1 MGIREFPNGK
11 FGARIRIDGDQQHS
25 HCFDT
30 RKEAEEWLKER
41 EKLQLDAKEARRR
54 ATQAARDAIREANI
68 EQLEENMERSGGSNA
83 KDRLARDLVALAA
96 RDHPVLRVCSGVE
109 YSIDIHAFRS
119 ADDLGFNTLLDV
131 EPDGGVPTLAI
142 ENKLTQTLKPNKGKM
157 DNPLVEFQHIDY
169 SDRDATIVLM
179 MYTPEKFKVASEEA
193 LKETVFWWRIAKG
206 WAPAHGKKFYSLYNS
221 KEAKDIGIKGR
232 GIADRLAAEIE
243 RRVRLGAGLIP
254 YSERCRQFRSEEH
267 RVGQAAIDALEDQVL
282 RPIGARFV
290 PPESVEGGPDDRILV
305 FGRDFG
311 HHKEGDRIVV
321 QVKKVRLKT
330 GKAGFHADM
339 SRANGSFD
347 GHIQHRPYHISDGV
361 DLFLFAAL
369 RDDDSL
375 AEYWAAYVPDLLGE
389 HAADRLI
396 SDENAPGVTGIHVH
410 PLPKDKEALGDVV
423 PNSAHQDA
431 GAVRTRGWLRKLG
444 PIVSAEDAAKL
455 KADAV
460 SFTRALRLSAKAQA
474 AAEAAQAAQ
483 AAAEEAK
490 SKAGPSYVTNNIDNS
505 THNHNHLH
513 LHHPQLDV
521 PPGKRRLI
529 SDYFGSV

>member
-1 MGIREFPNGK
+1 MGIQQFPSGK
-11 FGARIRIDGDQQHS
+11 FRARIWVDGDLKHS

-30 RKEAEEWLKER
+30 RKEAEEWLAER
-41 EKLQLDAKEARRR
+41 KKLQLDAKAARRS
-54 ATQAARDAIREANI
+54 ATQAARDAIRDDNI
-68 EQLEENMERSGGSNA
+68 EQLQANMQTYGDSCA
-83 KDRLARDLVALAA
+83 KDTLARDLVALAA

-109 YSIDIHAFRS
+109 YSIDIHAFRR
-119 ADDLGFNTLLDV
+119 ADDLGFNALLDV
-131 EPDGGVPTLAI
+131 EPDAGVPTLAI
-142 ENKLTQTLKPNKGKM
+142 ENKLTQTLKPTRGTM
-157 DNPLVEFQHIDY
+157 DNPQVTFKNIDY
-169 SDRDATIVLM
+169 ADRDATIVLM

-193 LKETVFWWRIAKG
+193 LKETVFWWEIAKG
-206 WAPAHGKKFYSLYNS
+206 WAPAHGVKRYSLHNS
-221 KEAKDIGIKGR
+221 REAKDIGIKGR
-232 GIADRLAAEIE
+232 GIADRLAAELE
-243 RRVRLGAGLIP
+243 RRVRIGAGLIP
-254 YSERCRQFRSEEH
+254 YSERCRQFRSEDH
-267 RVGQAAIDALEDQVL
+267 RLGQAAIDALEDQVL

-290 PPESVEGGPDDRILV
+290 PPESAEGGPDDRILV

-311 HHKEGDRIVV
+311 HHKEGDRLVV
-321 QVKKVRLKT
+321 QVKKVLLMA
-330 GKAGFHADM
+330 GHAGFYANM
-339 SRANGSFD
+339 YRANGSFD
-347 GHIQHRPYHISDGV
+347 GHMQHRPYHTSDGI

-375 AEYWAAYVPDLLGE
+375 AEYWAAYVPDLLGG
-389 HAADRLI
+389 HAAYRLI
-396 SDENAPGVTGIHVH
+396 GDENAPGVTGIYVH
-410 PLPKDKEALGDVV
+410 PLLKDKAALGDVV
-423 PNSAHQDA
+423 PNDVHQDSM
-431 GAVRTRGWLRKLG
+431 AVRTRGWLRKLG